1 MSDFSPET
9 RNSAMWSGDARRI
22 ASGKANEV
30 ILTKLGK
37 MPIPDLSGIEAVQMG
52 HVMEPIIGQLAAQRL
67 GFELTKR
74 DESFSHPD
82 NVWLKTHIDFEGYED
97 IRRVLIEC
105 KNYNAATRSKYD
117 PDTGMMPP
125 ADMAQCIHEATVV
138 GVNKVYLAVLFGGQE
153 LVIIPVEVTD
163 QMKADHIRTMSEVW
177 THVQNGTTLPPEDLE
192 QTKLLYPASVAG
204 TAKMASQS
212 VEQACAIL
220 FDLKAKIKELEKQEE
235 QIQTLIQG
243 YMQDA
248 DSLVA
253 IDGSVLATWKSAKP
267 TMGFDGKLFQSAMP
281 DIYEKFVVQKAGSRR
296 FLIKG

>member
-1 MSDFSPET
+1 MSDFTPET

-52 HVMEPIIGQLAAQRL
+52 HVMEPVIGQLAEKRL
-67 GFELTKR
+67 NILLTKY
-74 DESFSHPD
+74 EEAYTHPEHD
-82 NVWLKTHIDFEGYED
+82 WLKTHVDFGGYED
-97 IRRVLIEC
+97 IHRILVEC
-105 KNYNAATRSKYD
+105 KNYNAAVRSKYD
-117 PDTGMMPP
+117 ADTGMMPA
-125 ADMAQCIHEATVV
+125 ADLAQCIHEATVV
-138 GVNKVYLAVLFGGQE
+138 GVSKVYLAVLFGGQE

-163 QMKADHIRTMSEVW
+163 QMKAEHIRTLSEIW

-192 QTKLLYPASVAG
+192 QTKLLYPASVSG

-212 VEQACAIL
+212 VEQACAML

-235 QIQTLIQG
+235 QVQTLIQG

-253 IDGSVLATWKSAKP
+253 IDGAILATWKSAKP
-267 TMGFDGKLFQSAMP
+267 TMGFDSKLFQSAMP
-281 DIYEKFVVQKAGSRR
+281 DIYDKFVVQKAGSRR